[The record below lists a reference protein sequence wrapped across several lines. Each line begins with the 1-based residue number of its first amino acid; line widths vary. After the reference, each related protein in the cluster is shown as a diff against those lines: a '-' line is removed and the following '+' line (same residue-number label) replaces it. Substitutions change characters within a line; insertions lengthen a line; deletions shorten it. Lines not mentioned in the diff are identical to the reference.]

1 MEEKYDFVE
10 EVIRKKPSRLR
21 PFLKKCLALVGA
33 ALFLSAGVLVILF
46 VFRDNLRELLF
57 DGEKQSTSGTKVS
70 DTCRQG

>member
-21 PFLKKCLALVGA
+21 LFLKKCLALVGA

-46 VFRDNLRELLF
+46 VFRDNLILILRVMLCCSKKSLI
-57 DGEKQSTSGTKVS
+57 KRSL
-70 DTCRQG
+70 

>member
-21 PFLKKCLALVGA
+21 LFLKKCLALVGA

-46 VFRDNLRELLF
+46 VFRDNLR
-57 DGEKQSTSGTKVS
+57 DHSRNKGKR